1 VQFANKVVVVT
12 GAFGQLGRA
21 MTKEILK
28 RGGRAALLDVAE
40 GALATGAEA
49 KAWKVDLTSQQSV
62 ARVLE
67 EVSAHFGGID
77 ALVNIAGGFR
87 WQTLEKSDDLKEW
100 SAMFSL
106 NLTTCVSASKGVLPH
121 LQKRGAGRIVN
132 IGSMAAL
139 KGGSGLGA
147 YSASKAGVLRFT
159 EALAEE
165 VKLQGIT
172 VNAVMPS
179 TIDTPQNRKD
189 MPDANFDLWVKAEEI
204 AGVICFLLSDGA
216 SAITG
221 AALPITGRT

>member
-1 VQFANKVVVVT
+1 MQLTDKVVVVT

-21 MTKEILK
+21 MTQELLK
-28 RGGRAALLDVAE
+28 QGGKAALLDVAAGE
-40 GALATGAEA
+40 PPTGAAA
-49 KAWKVDLTSQQSV
+49 KAWKVDLTSQHDV
-62 ARVLE
+62 KGVLE
-67 EVSAHFGGID
+67 EVATHFGGID

-87 WQTLEKSDDLKEW
+87 WQTLEKSEDLKEW

-106 NLTTCVSASKGVLPH
+106 NLMTCVSASKGVLPH
-121 LQKRGAGRIVN
+121 LQRRGAGRIIN
-132 IGSMAAL
+132 IGSMAGL

-172 VNAVMPS
+172 VNAVLPS

-189 MPDANFDLWVKAEEI
+189 MPDAKFDRWVKAEEI
-204 AGVICFLLSDGA
+204 AGVISFLLSDRA

-221 AALPITGRT
+221 AALPITGKT